1 VRVAPGEGAGDRL
14 ASAGVPEVQ
23 LLSWPFHGGLAG
35 VAMGAGPRVLAADEG
50 FRAAVGDGDVHEVAP
65 VDEGRPEVARIIEL
79 DRRLAV
85 AVRAAAGA
93 GAFPFVLAGNCA
105 SCLGTV
111 GGIGA
116 ERLGVVWFDAHAD
129 FDTPDENLSGF
140 FDVMALSAL
149 TGGSWQAL
157 AATVPGFAPVDPRDV
172 VLAGVRDLEPY
183 QRDTLDR
190 SAVRTVPGAID
201 RDDLRAALDDL
212 AARVDRVYL
221 HVDIDVLDAAAGRA
235 NEYAAPGGPDLSGLL
250 AALEIVTGRLALAA
264 AAITAYDPACDED
277 GRVLEAARR
286 VAAQIA

>member
-1 VRVAPGEGAGDRL
+1 
-14 ASAGVPEVQ
+14 VPELR
-23 LLSWPFHGGLAG
+23 LLSWPFHGGLPG

-50 FRAAVGDGDVHEVAP
+50 FRAAVADADVHEIAP

-85 AVRAAAGA
+85 AVRAAAEE

-129 FDTPDENLSGF
+129 FDTTDENLSGF
-140 FDVMALSAL
+140 FDVMALSVL

-157 AATVPGFAPVDPRDV
+157 AATIPGFAPVDPRDV

-190 SAVRTVPGAID
+190 SAVRAVPGAID
-201 RDDLRAALDDL
+201 QGDLCAALDDL

-235 NEYAAPGGPDLSGLL
+235 NEYAAAGGPDLPGLL
-250 AALEIVTGRLALAA
+250 ASLEAVTQRFALAA
-264 AAITAYDPACDED
+264 AAITAYDPVYDED
-277 GRVLEAARR
+277 GRVLEAARQ
-286 VAAQIA
+286 VAAHIA